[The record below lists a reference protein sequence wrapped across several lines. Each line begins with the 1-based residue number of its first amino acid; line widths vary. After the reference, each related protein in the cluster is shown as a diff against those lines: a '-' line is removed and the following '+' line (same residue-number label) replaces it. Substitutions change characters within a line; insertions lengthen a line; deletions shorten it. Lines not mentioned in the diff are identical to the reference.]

1 MMPIMF
7 VLSPLPSGQVV
18 IYSLSTPEVYRFDQK
33 RPMRTIALEPNFVK
47 RSGRAFVCGGLS
59 GNLTMHEKGWLG
71 HKETLLDSG
80 EGPIWQARWRGRLIA
95 WANDLVSVAS
105 KYISHSNS
113 IDVNA

>member
-1 MMPIMF
+1 MQTIP
-7 VLSPLPSGQVV
+7 VLNLSVSGQVV
-18 IYSLSTPEVYRFDQK
+18 IYSLNTPEVYRFDQK

-95 WANDLVSVAS
+95 WANDLVCKVDSTL
-105 KYISHSNS
+105 H
-113 IDVNA
+113 